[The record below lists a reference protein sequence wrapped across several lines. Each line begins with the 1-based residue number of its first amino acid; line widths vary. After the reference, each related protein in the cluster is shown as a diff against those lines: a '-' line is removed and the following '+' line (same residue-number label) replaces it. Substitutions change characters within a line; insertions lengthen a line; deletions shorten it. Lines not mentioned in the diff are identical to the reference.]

1 MTPLAVIGYILFML
15 ILGGATGLLAYS
27 ALCYIFQTNGTLL
40 AVLGGLI
47 GVLVV
52 AFLDL
57 KFTRPL

>member
-1 MTPLAVIGYILFML
+1 MIGYILFML